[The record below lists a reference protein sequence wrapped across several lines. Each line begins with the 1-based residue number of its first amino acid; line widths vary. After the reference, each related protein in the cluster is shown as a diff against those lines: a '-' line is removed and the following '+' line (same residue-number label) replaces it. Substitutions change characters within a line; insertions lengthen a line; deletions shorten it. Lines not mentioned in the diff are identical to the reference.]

1 MGSDGRCHGNSE
13 LSGRL
18 AGRVALV
25 TGACGGIGAAIARRF
40 AEQGAH
46 VAGTDI
52 APGVQADL
60 VLHCDVSDP
69 AQAEAAVAA
78 VVQKFG
84 ALHILVNDAA
94 AFVPD
99 ATAETIPLENW
110 NRAMAV
116 NLTGPML
123 MSRYAIP
130 AMRAAGGGSI
140 IHMASQLGHTGRAGR
155 FWYCTAKAALVHMA
169 TCMAIDHAKD
179 GIRVNSLSPGPIATD
194 RTVGRI
200 GGPERALEFYGP
212 LTLTGRQGTVEEIAN
227 AALFLASEE
236 SSYMT
241 GADLLVDGGYNAR

>member
-1 MGSDGRCHGNSE
+1 MGADGRRHGHHQ

-25 TGACGGIGAAIARRF
+25 TGARGGIGAAIVKRF

-46 VAGTDI
+46 VVGADI
-52 APGVQADL
+52 GPGAEL
-60 VLHCDVSDP
+60 LCDVSDP
-69 AQAEAAVAA
+69 AQAEAAVAETVA
-78 VVQKFG
+78 RFG
-84 ALHILVNDAA
+84 ALHILVNNAA

-99 ATAETIPLENW
+99 ATAETIPLEDW
-110 NRAMAV
+110 HRSMAV

-123 MSRYAIP
+123 MSRFAIP

-140 IHMASQLGHTGRAGR
+140 IHMASQLGHVGRAGR

-212 LTLTGRQGTVEEIAN
+212 LTLTGRQGSVEEIAD
-227 AALFLASEE
+227 AALFLASDE
-236 SSYMT
+236 SRYMT

>member
-1 MGSDGRCHGNSE
+1 MGPDGRRHGNHQ

-25 TGACGGIGAAIARRF
+25 TGARGGIGAAIVKRF
-40 AEQGAH
+40 AEEGAQ
-46 VAGTDI
+46 VVGADI
-52 APGVQADL
+52 GEGAE
-60 VLHCDVSDP
+60 LHCDVSDP
-69 AQAEAAVAA
+69 AQAEAVVAA
-78 VVQKFG
+78 VMAKHG
-84 ALHILVNDAA
+84 ALHILVNNAA

-99 ATAETIPLENW
+99 NTAETIPLEDW
-110 NRAMAV
+110 NQAMAV

-155 FWYCTAKAALVHMA
+155 FWYCTAKAALIHMA
-169 TCMAIDHAKD
+169 TCMAIDHAQD

-200 GGPERALEFYGP
+200 GGEEKALAFYGP
-212 LTLTGRQGTVEEIAN
+212 LTLTGRQGTVDEIAD
-227 AALFLASEE
+227 AALFLASDE
-236 SSYMT
+236 SRYMT